1 MDTSDPHPPWMRN
14 LEWTMVIL
22 SALCIL
28 AVLIIVVMHL
38 WWRSGCTTFGIC

>member
-1 MDTSDPHPPWMRN
+1 MDMSDPHPPWMRN
-14 LEWTMVIL
+14 LEWVTGIL
-22 SALCIL
+22 SVLCIL